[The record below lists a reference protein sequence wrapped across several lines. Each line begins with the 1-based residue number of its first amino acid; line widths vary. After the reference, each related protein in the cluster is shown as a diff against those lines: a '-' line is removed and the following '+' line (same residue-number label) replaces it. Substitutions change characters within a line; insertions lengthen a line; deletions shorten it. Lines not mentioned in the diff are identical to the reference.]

1 MNTVE
6 LVKSICKERKI
17 PISKLERD
25 LGYANGYI
33 GQLRKGTFPSN
44 RLAEIA
50 QYLSIPTSYLMNG
63 GNEDEK
69 EQPPRGELSE
79 AKKAMYDVEF
89 CELCRY
95 AQNNRGDIV
104 FYDRF
109 AYLCKQK
116 GVSVSR
122 GALEAGISKSL
133 VTKWKTNN
141 TEIPSPDVIG
151 KLSKYFGLPVSELL
165 GEEPSKTP
173 GETEKA
179 PMPND
184 IGEENILRMYRS
196 LSTEEKGALYTY
208 ALSLK
213 EKQKEGK

>member
-1 MNTVE
+1 MTLGDKIRFHRKRLGMTQTELGARLGVQVNAVSKWECGRVE
-6 LVKSICKERKI
+6 
-17 PISKLERD
+17 
-25 LGYANGYI
+25 
-33 GQLRKGTFPSN
+33 
-44 RLAEIA
+44 
-50 QYLSIPTSYLMNG
+50 SIPTSKIKELAKIFGVAPSYLIDDG
-63 GNEDEK
+63 
-69 EQPPRGELSE
+69 QPADSSELSE

>member
-1 MNTVE
+1 M
-6 LVKSICKERKI
+6 
-17 PISKLERD
+17 
-25 LGYANGYI
+25 
-33 GQLRKGTFPSN
+33 
-44 RLAEIA
+44 
-50 QYLSIPTSYLMNG
+50 
-63 GNEDEK
+63 
-69 EQPPRGELSE
+69 
-79 AKKAMYDVEF
+79 
-89 CELCRY
+89 
-95 AQNNRGDIV
+95 

-173 GETEKA
+173 GEKEQPTVSGELSELDTQIMALVKGLSEEHKRLILAQLRGLTE
-179 PMPND
+179 
-184 IGEENILRMYRS
+184 GR
-196 LSTEEKGALYTY
+196 
-208 ALSLK
+208 
-213 EKQKEGK
+213 

>member
-1 MNTVE
+1 MSDISKRILETITCKDISYGY
-6 LVKSICKERKI
+6 LSDKTGIPKSALQRYATGQTEKI
-17 PISKLERD
+17 PIDRLEKI
-25 LGYANGYI
+25 ASAI
-33 GQLRKGTFPSN
+33 GVT
-44 RLAEIA
+44 
-50 QYLSIPTSYLMNG
+50 TSFLMG
-63 GNEDEK
+63 WDSADKK
-69 EQPPRGELSE
+69 EQPP
-79 AKKAMYDVEF
+79 
-89 CELCRY
+89 
-95 AQNNRGDIV
+95 RGDIV

-196 LSTEEKGALYTY
+196 LSTEEKGAWYAY
-208 ALSLK
+208 ALTLK
-213 EKQKEGK
+213 EMQKEGE